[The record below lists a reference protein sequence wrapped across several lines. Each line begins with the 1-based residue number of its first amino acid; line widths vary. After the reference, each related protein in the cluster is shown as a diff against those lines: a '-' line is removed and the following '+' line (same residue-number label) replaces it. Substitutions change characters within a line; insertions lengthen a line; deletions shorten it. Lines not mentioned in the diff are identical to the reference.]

1 MNQKKSNYITHIGYQ
16 VLVDELNLL
25 IKEERPKTIDIVKWA
40 ASLGDRSENADYIY
54 GKKKLREIDR
64 RIRFLNSRIDDAV
77 VINPTE
83 IKSEKVQF
91 GATVLVCNEEG
102 EEKIFSIVGI
112 DESKPAEGKISWVS
126 PIAKG
131 MLGKSVGDEV
141 LVRSPKGEMEY
152 EILEI
157 NYKEI
162 L

>member
-1 MNQKKSNYITHIGYQ
+1 MNQKKSNYITHIGYK

-25 IKEERPKTIDIVKWA
+25 IKEERPKTTEIVKWA

-102 EEKIFSIVGI
+102 EEKTFSIVGI

-126 PIAKG
+126 PIAKS
-131 MLGKSVGDEV
+131 MLGKTVGDEV